1 MISSNNFRNIITWAD
16 SPRYINNVNML
27 IIICSLSF
35 MNCEELDRLQLY
47 SELSYHGTYAGI
59 YTAIDIDIASPK
71 FINADVE
78 P

>member
-1 MISSNNFRNIITWAD
+1 MVTIHLHSMKNSEIWAN
-16 SPRYINNVNML
+16 INNANVS
-27 IIICSLSF
+27 IIICSVSF
-35 MNCEELDRLQLY
+35 INCEELDRLQLY